1 MAKTVQEQISGI
13 RTATKQNKI
22 TPAQMADVLDGIYD
36 EAQKG
41 GVAAEA
47 SKLDADITANNAVG
61 GIPIGKTY
69 TKGTSV
75 VDIVKDALFSY
86 KTPSVVC
93 SGGLSYEIGSNNSP
107 LITYG
112 GGDSS
117 SSKVVKIELYRGSTL
132 ISEATKTSAGTFT
145 YRATNVTTDTTFT
158 CKVYDETKGTG
169 TIAASS
175 STTFTFGRKYFVG
188 CYPKDTLPT
197 DSVSLR
203 ALTKFSGI
211 LRNGANTIV
220 TSTTTSDEYY
230 LLVAVPSGCSI
241 SVQNSLGGPLN
252 PNGSYTGKVY
262 PAGDETKEEIN
273 YTVFYF
279 EGTPTFKNLKITL

>member
-1 MAKTVQEQISGI
+1 MTKTVQEQISGI
-13 RTATKQNKI
+13 RNATKQDKI
-22 TPAQMADVLDGIYD
+22 TPAQMADALDGIYE
-36 EAQKG
+36 EAQRG

-47 SKLDADITANNAVG
+47 SKLDADITANNEVG

-86 KTPSVVC
+86 KAPSVVC
-93 SGGLSYEIGSNNSP
+93 KGGLSYEIGSNNSP
-107 LITYG
+107 IITYG
-112 GGDSS
+112 GGNSS
-117 SSKVVKIELYRGSTL
+117 SSKVVKVELYRGSTL
-132 ISEATKTSAGTFT
+132 ISDATKTSAGTFT
-145 YRATNVTTDTTFT
+145 YKASDVTTDTTFT
-158 CKVYDETKGTG
+158 CKVYDNIKGTS
-169 TIAASS
+169 TVAAST
-175 STTFTFGRKYFVG
+175 STTFSFGRKYFVG
-188 CYPKDTLPT
+188 CYPKAELPT
-197 DSVSLR
+197 DSASLR
-203 ALTKFSGI
+203 TFTKFSGI
-211 LRNGANTIV
+211 LRNGENTVV

-241 SVQNSLGGPLN
+241 SAQNSLGGPLN

-262 PAGDETKEEIN
+262 PAGDTTKDEVD